1 VGNKP
6 AVTLTGTVEKI
17 IPPVAGEPEKA
28 QIAVDGA
35 DDLYRELRVE
45 NKLEDK
51 DGKKVGLKEGAP
63 VDVTIEADQ
72 AATTPAKDK
81 K

>member
-6 AVTLTGTVEKI
+6 AVTLPGTVEKV
-17 IPPVAGEPEKA
+17 IPAVGSEPEKA

-35 DDLYRELRVE
+35 DDLYKELRVE

-51 DGKKVGLKEGAP
+51 DGKKVGLKEGAQ
-63 VDVTIEADQ
+63 VDVTIEAEPE
-72 AATTPAKDK
+72 ATKPVNGK